1 MQKLITWILLI
12 CLSVSA
18 VAAAERAPD
27 LKLTGTIQGADNG
40 AYRDVPFEMPAG
52 VVRMTVE
59 FSYTGREQKTAL
71 DLGLRD
77 PVRWRGWSGGDKSRY
92 VVEEADATPSY
103 LPGPL
108 PPGTWNLVVAVP
120 NIRPTSSTD
129 FTAKVWF
136 DRADAPFPGFLTA
149 PVNPNPGWYRGD
161 LHMHT
166 AHSDGHC
173 LSARGVKVPCPVFKT
188 LQAAQA
194 RHLDFIA
201 VTDHNTTTHDN
212 SLRELAPYFDN
223 LLLIPGRE
231 ITTYKGHA
239 NVFGPTGFL
248 DFELGTKHAPTF
260 QAVVD
265 EVHAAHGLISINHPA
280 APSGEI
286 CMGCG
291 WLIADVDFSKV
302 DAIEAVNGGSLN
314 DSGSPIGQYS
324 SIPFWEERLNAGVRI
339 PAIGGSDN
347 HNADSA
353 PAIASSVG
361 VPTTVVHASELSQA
375 AILDGIHKGHAFVDI
390 WGSPSGLLEVDA
402 EANGQHAEMGDA
414 LRVGNKTHVRLSVHV
429 AGMPADAVVSWAGD
443 GAKLMTAGM
452 KPAQSAG
459 NAMARQEP
467 AGSSAASA
475 AGSGVAPAA
484 GSGVASA
491 AGSGV
496 APAAGSGVGSAAGL
510 GSGGDMHR
518 TFDLIADGRR
528 HWLRAD
534 VRSADG
540 KILLLGNPIYLLGK

>member
-1 MQKLITWILLI
+1 MLKLITWILLG
-12 CLSVSA
+12 CLSVSVA
-18 VAAAERAPD
+18 AAAERAPD
-27 LKLTGTIQGADNG
+27 VMLNGTIKGADNA
-40 AYRDVPFEMPAG
+40 AYRDVPFEMPVG

-59 FSYTGREQKTAL
+59 FSYTGRDQKTAL

-120 NIRPTSSTD
+120 NIRATSTAD

-149 PVNPNPGWYRGD
+149 PINPNPGWYRGD

-166 AHSDGHC
+166 AHSDGAC
-173 LSARGVKVPCPVFKT
+173 KSAKGVRVPCPVFKT

-201 VTDHNTTTHDN
+201 VTDHNTTTHNN

-239 NVFGPTGFL
+239 NVFGPTDFL
-248 DFELGTKHAPTF
+248 DFELGTAHAPTL
-260 QAVVD
+260 QAIVD
-265 EVHAAHGLISINHPA
+265 EVRAAHGLISINHPG
-280 APSGEI
+280 APSGEV

-291 WLIADVDFSKV
+291 WLITDVDYSKV

-314 DSGSPIGQYS
+314 NSGSPIGQYS
-324 SIPFWEERLNAGVRI
+324 SLPFWEERLNAGIRI

-353 PAIASSVG
+353 PNIPSAVG

-375 AILDGIHKGHAFVDI
+375 AILEGIHNGHVFVDI
-390 WGSPSGLLEVDA
+390 WGSPAGLLEVDA
-402 EANGQHAEMGDA
+402 EANGRHAEMGDA
-414 LRVGNKTHVRLSVHV
+414 LAVGYKTHVRLSVHV
-429 AGMPADAVVSWAGD
+429 AGVPPDAVVTWAGD
-443 GAKLMTAGM
+443 GAKLLTAGM
-452 KPAQSAG
+452 KPASARQPG
-459 NAMARQEP
+459 KAGQEP
-467 AGSSAASA
+467 ADSVAALARQQHGSDAAIAAS
-475 AGSGVAPAA
+475 GTPS
-484 GSGVASA
+484 
-491 AGSGV
+491 
-496 APAAGSGVGSAAGL
+496 
-510 GSGGDMHR
+510 GDMHR
-518 TFDLIADGRR
+518 TFDLVADGHR

-534 VRSADG
+534 VRSGAG
-540 KILLLGNPIYLLGK
+540 KLLLLGNPIYLLGK